1 MTGLPDRDPAQPNPS
16 ERPPT
21 PAPSEAS
28 GNTPAEDQQS
38 RPGGAAPGPSREPGD
53 GLTEPAPETPGAPDP
68 AFAEDRSG
76 GRPDEPDR
84 PCPAPSTTWVPP
96 SRLSPKVLLIN
107 PVRTLPS
114 LLLPLAGVLF
124 VGGFSAQSFAWAAV
138 GVIGSVLFSV
148 IRWATFRYGVVDDRL
163 ELTQSLISRS
173 VRTIPLE
180 RIRGVDVSTPLL
192 HRLLGLA
199 VLRIDT
205 GAHGGGDKQEGEL
218 DGVTAQEAERLRTLL
233 LRTAAARRADR
244 PVPAENVSAAP
255 APDTPAPAAPPRRD
269 TAPAAEEPE
278 PQTVYLR
285 VPRRWLAYGL
295 LSGAYLYTPFVVLAG
310 AATLVLQWG
319 EQFGLEGRVLWEGL
333 RWLWDRPYLLVI
345 AAVVLVAAM
354 PFTGMAT
361 YAVLHWDFTLRA
373 REGYLVAERG
383 LLTQR
388 AVSLERRRVRGYEI
402 VDTPTERWAKIA
414 RVWAIVTGLGDSQ
427 TRGQLLPAVP
437 RKDALET
444 VGRAVGTLAAPLRPH
459 PPQARRRRLFRAV
472 APWAALA
479 AAGTVPPLF
488 TGVWTWW
495 VISAVAL
502 ALALLGIPLGLDRY
516 RSLGH
521 AYDGTRLSVRSGSL
535 RRVQAVVERRAVVGW
550 TFRQTWFQRRARV
563 MTVIAGVGAGAG
575 GYEAVDV
582 AEEAGPAFAAEVTPD
597 WVTPFIRSS

>member
-1 MTGLPDRDPAQPNPS
+1 MTGISGRDPEQPDARHPA
-16 ERPPT
+16 

-28 GNTPAEDQQS
+28 GDVPAFADRQSPPGGSAPEPSQKPGGSPEPASGTPTARVSAFGEAEG
-38 RPGGAAPGPSREPGD
+38 RPGGQPDGPVP
-53 GLTEPAPETPGAPDP
+53 PAPPTV
-68 AFAEDRSG
+68 
-76 GRPDEPDR
+76 
-84 PCPAPSTTWVPP
+84 WVPP

-107 PVRTLPS
+107 PVRVLPS
-114 LLLPLAGVLF
+114 LFLPLIGVLF
-124 VGGFSAQSFAWAAV
+124 VGGFSAQSFVWAAV
-138 GVIGSVLFSV
+138 GVIGSVIFSV

-163 ELTQSLISRS
+163 EITRSLISRS

-205 GAHGGGDKQEGEL
+205 GAHGGEDKQEGEL
-218 DGVTAQEAERLRTLL
+218 DGVTVQEADRLRTLL
-233 LRTAAARRADR
+233 LRTAAARRAGR
-244 PVPAENVSAAP
+244 PAPAEDVPAGAS
-255 APDTPAPAAPPRRD
+255 PDTPPRHD
-269 TAPAAEEPE
+269 TASEEEPE

-295 LSGAYLYTPFVVLAG
+295 LSGAYLYTPFAVLAG
-310 AATLVLQWG
+310 AVTLILQWG
-319 EQFGLEGRVLWEGL
+319 EQFGLEGRLLWEVL
-333 RWLWDRPYLLVI
+333 RWLWDRPYLLVA
-345 AAVVLVAAM
+345 AAVVLVVAM

-437 RKDALET
+437 RNDALET

-479 AAGTVPPLF
+479 VAGTVPPLL
-488 TGVWTWW
+488 TGGWTWW
-495 VISAVAL
+495 VIPAIAL
-502 ALALLGIPLGLDRY
+502 VLALLGVPLGLDRY

-575 GYEAVDV
+575 GYQAIDV

-597 WVTPFIRSS
+597 WVAPFIRSS